1 VDLDP
6 KDLQETKDPPDLLV
20 PKVQKVPS
28 EIVLLV
34 FLEPQDLQTQVQ
46 LALGVSVALVLTKV
60 PKVLWD
66 LLDLKVILV
75 LRVIKVLKDFHV
87 MVLSCY
93 NSLM

>member
-75 LRVIKVLKDFHV
+75 LRVIKV
-87 MVLSCY
+87 
-93 NSLM
+93 